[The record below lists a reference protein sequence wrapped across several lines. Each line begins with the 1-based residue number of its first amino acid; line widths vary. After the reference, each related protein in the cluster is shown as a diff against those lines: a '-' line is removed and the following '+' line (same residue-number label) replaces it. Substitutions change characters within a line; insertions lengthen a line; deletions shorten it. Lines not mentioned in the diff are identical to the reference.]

1 MGAQQRRAAGP
12 AAGRVR
18 LAAAAA
24 AIALAGAC
32 DAPSGGGVEAPAVL
46 RLADAYQPALTPL
59 RRELTPAPG
68 HRVELVRA
76 DGDASVQ
83 VRETWRA
90 EALGATPLPGVWSA
104 LPSLTLSLS
113 ARGLPR
119 VVRVDGEPFD
129 PVDADLAARALQSGA
144 ELSAGNYAELE
155 GELLVLCGGDA
166 PPGEVELRYSLPLGS
181 FATGRWRVDFPT
193 FAGDGWLL
201 LPDAAGACG
210 AFEAPVRRG
219 GSAAAGTSGHLLLRV
234 LDLDR
239 RGARSAPGHLELR
252 ADSGAE
258 SRFELPAF
266 DAEAPWLEVAWPL
279 EAGWTRVEFG
289 LADSLAAAVLDAR
302 WVPGSAAPSDTGTG
316 PPDVLVFLADTF
328 RADLL
333 RAYRGAPAGDDLD
346 VAPRLDAWAARHTLF
361 RRSWS
366 VSTWTLPAQ
375 ASLLSGSSP
384 IALGATA
391 PDRALDD
398 DAPFLAQRFAE
409 GGYRCTAITDGLFV
423 APKYG
428 LAAGFEWF
436 DARAHE
442 GEVDERVAA
451 AWDPRDPRPRFSYVQ
466 TYRAHSPYF
475 ASASAREAFD
485 GVLQPA
491 VDDAS
496 GRSEL
501 SSLGAELETGG
512 RPLDLD
518 DPALVASMERL
529 RHLYLAGARDLDR
542 MFEDVRE
549 RFVAGAADPARVVV
563 VFTSDHGEAFGEH
576 GVMDHGREVYEHQL
590 RVPLIIEAPGWP
602 AAVREDPVSTLDL
615 APTLALLA
623 GLDPDPRWVG
633 RDLGVSAAAPRV
645 LWSWQANGFRR
656 HQSRARVLG
665 DLKVVRLAPE
675 DAPVVFD
682 LEHDP
687 LELAPLGS
695 ADARAAAALESFL
708 EEETQKITVRPG
720 AGRSLELSGDE
731 RRALEAMG
739 YVTGAEER

>member
-1 MGAQQRRAAGP
+1 
-12 AAGRVR
+12 
-18 LAAAAA
+18 LS
-24 AIALAGAC
+24 
-32 DAPSGGGVEAPAVL
+32 DS
-46 RLADAYQPALTPL
+46 YQPTLTALRNTL
-59 RRELTPAPG
+59 SPATG
-68 HRVELVRA
+68 HRVELERA
-76 DGDASVQ
+76 AGAAGVE

-119 VVRVDGEPFD
+119 VVRVDGELFEPI
-129 PVDADLAARALQSGA
+129 DADLAARALQSGA

-166 PPGEVELRYSLPLGS
+166 PPEEVELRYELPLGS

-201 LPDAAGACG
+201 LPDDAGACG
-210 AFEAPVRRG
+210 AFEAP
-219 GSAAAGTSGHLLLRV
+219 SPTASSGHLLLRV

-239 RGARSAPGHLELR
+239 RGARPAPGHLELR
-252 ADSGAE
+252 TDSGAE
-258 SRFELPAF
+258 SRLELPPF

-279 EAGWTRVEFG
+279 EAGWTRLDFG

-302 WVPGSAAPSDTGTG
+302 WVPASAGRPDSGTR

-333 RAYRGAPAGDDLD
+333 RAYHGAPAGDDLD
-346 VAPRLDAWAARHTLF
+346 VAPRLDAWAGRHTLF

-409 GGYRCTAITDGLFV
+409 NGYRCTAITDGLFV

-428 LAAGFEWF
+428 LATGFEWF

-442 GEVDERVAA
+442 GEVDQRVAA

-475 ASASAREAFD
+475 ASANAREAFD
-485 GVLQPA
+485 GRLQPA
-491 VDDAS
+491 VDDAT
-496 GRSEL
+496 GRLEL

-512 RPLDLD
+512 RPLDLE
-518 DPALVASMERL
+518 DPELVASMERL
-529 RHLYLAGARDLDR
+529 RHLYIAGARDLDR
-542 MFEDVRE
+542 MFEDVRA
-549 RFVAGAADPARVVV
+549 RFVAGAADPEQVVV
-563 VFTSDHGEAFGEH
+563 AFTSDHGEAFGEH

-590 RVPLIIEAPGWP
+590 RVPLIIAAPGWP

-623 GLDPDPRWVG
+623 GLEPDPRWVG
-633 RDLGVSAAAPRV
+633 RDLSESTAAPRV
-645 LWSWQANGFRR
+645 LWSWQANGVRQQ
-656 HQSRARVLG
+656 QSRARVIG

-675 DAPVVFD
+675 DEPIVFD
-682 LEHDP
+682 LARDP
-687 LELAPLGS
+687 LELAPLDP
-695 ADARAAAALESFL
+695 ADARASAALASFL

-739 YVTGAEER
+739 YVTGTEER